1 MTKEESTLLLQK
13 VLNLSGKFTKADV
26 INAFIQT
33 IGNQVVIIDKDKIAK
48 AYQQLTAKIIKKYL
62 SVDQFFQMVNLE
74 KSKIM
79 HYYMMERVLFNVF
92 DLTKEDSSQ
101 DNVASLIRMII
112 IHLLNQ
118 SRNFYQIE
126 IKIFKENLELHT
138 GSSQES

>member
-1 MTKEESTLLLQK
+1 
-13 VLNLSGKFTKADV
+13 
-26 INAFIQT
+26 
-33 IGNQVVIIDKDKIAK
+33 
-48 AYQQLTAKIIKKYL
+48 
-62 SVDQFFQMVNLE
+62 MVNLE

>member
-1 MTKEESTLLLQK
+1 
-13 VLNLSGKFTKADV
+13 
-26 INAFIQT
+26 
-33 IGNQVVIIDKDKIAK
+33 
-48 AYQQLTAKIIKKYL
+48 
-62 SVDQFFQMVNLE
+62 MVNLE

-126 IKIFKENLELHT
+126 IKIFKENLELYT